1 MKTGHAFQAASV
13 TSESKLRQ
21 QNQRIQYHI
30 NPALFSSKKWNSH
43 ISLRGNPQKWLKMLD
58 SPRFS
63 TTRSTRS
70 ADQAQWTSP
79 CLLSIHPVQAPP
91 HHLGQSTPGA
101 PRGSEHLKRGPHRA
115 AETRRASAE
124 WPTAMLVAARSAFW
138 VPWSMLKGHLDNSRY
153 NIYIYIYL
161 ICDLYDNFHALRQA
175 RRVGEKI
182 ETRQRQRIHSK
193 TITPQ
198 AFCFFWV
205 LGSACVRPP
214 LSLAAGKCSPGATKR
229 SRRAALPQ
237 CHGRFQLYKI
247 CRRCIAEVCD
257 LSAQVSCSE
266 ASNCLQGSQQT
277 SNHVPVI
284 GYQVPSHGPKHDRNM
299 NRSNARGSR

>member
-1 MKTGHAFQAASV
+1 
-13 TSESKLRQ
+13 
-21 QNQRIQYHI
+21 
-30 NPALFSSKKWNSH
+30 
-43 ISLRGNPQKWLKMLD
+43 MLD

-153 NIYIYIYL
+153 NNIYIYL

-175 RRVGEKI
+175 RRVGEKNWNKAKAKNSFKNN
-182 ETRQRQRIHSK
+182 H
-193 TITPQ
+193 TPGVLL
-198 AFCFFWV
+198 F
-205 LGSACVRPP
+205 LGSR
-214 LSLAAGKCSPGATKR
+214 KCLCQASTFTCCWEVLTRCHQEVKTCSVASVPWPFSTLQNLQAVYSWGMWPVCPGVLLGGQQ
-229 SRRAALPQ
+229 LP
-237 CHGRFQLYKI
+237 
-247 CRRCIAEVCD
+247 
-257 LSAQVSCSE
+257 
-266 ASNCLQGSQQT
+266 
-277 SNHVPVI
+277 
-284 GYQVPSHGPKHDRNM
+284 
-299 NRSNARGSR
+299 ARQPTNK

>member
-1 MKTGHAFQAASV
+1 
-13 TSESKLRQ
+13 
-21 QNQRIQYHI
+21 
-30 NPALFSSKKWNSH
+30 
-43 ISLRGNPQKWLKMLD
+43 
-58 SPRFS
+58 
-63 TTRSTRS
+63 
-70 ADQAQWTSP
+70 
-79 CLLSIHPVQAPP
+79 
-91 HHLGQSTPGA
+91 
-101 PRGSEHLKRGPHRA
+101 
-115 AETRRASAE
+115 
-124 WPTAMLVAARSAFW
+124 
-138 VPWSMLKGHLDNSRY
+138 MLKGHLDNSRY
-153 NIYIYIYL
+153 NNIYIYILFATYM
-161 ICDLYDNFHALRQA
+161 ITFMHYA
-175 RRVGEKI
+175 RHEGWVKKI

-284 GYQVPSHGPKHDRNM
+284 GYQVPSHGPKHD
-299 NRSNARGSR
+299 